1 MWCGCDW
8 VWWDSK
14 HRTNCVRSEEEC
26 DDYLISADQRLIITF
41 LTLLSVSLV
50 STSRGQEEDNG
61 APDQWDSVSQADVSS
76 PDNNVSSLQHHAT
89 FNTRDSTL
97 IASFIVCPPYTRV
110 ENTGGRR
117 ENFVKPFLL
126 TCYFSREVLS
136 CFLWLVL
143 KIDVIAIT
151 RSLSF
156 VQNIFRET

>member
-1 MWCGCDW
+1 MTESDETVNTGQIVLGQRRNVIIWSLLIKDW
-8 VWWDSK
+8 SL
-14 HRTNCVRSEEEC
+14 HSS
-26 DDYLISADQRLIITF
+26 LSSA
-41 LTLLSVSLV
+41 LLSVSLV

-97 IASFIVCPPYTRV
+97 ISSFIVCPPHTPV